1 MAGTT
6 CFRGCGTA
14 IKFDKSRVS
23 QSGKMIPLEM
33 NGEPHQCPHNKY
45 NQIQQQQAPS
55 PLVVSPIPEVT
66 EDINPARYQNADQ
79 STKDTVQ
86 MLRETKEEY
95 FRKKEEKYDR
105 NVEEY
110 KQWQGEMKD
119 IAVQTLTQI
128 TRIYTLLQQEFQPDP
143 TIQSYKVKRQA
154 NDAFDKIEETID
166 QTVRD
171 DDSLGLSEENI
182 SHPQYPED
190 EDMEAQGSGG
200 LSAR

>member
-23 QSGKMIPLEM
+23 QTGKMIPLEM

-45 NQIQQQQAPS
+45 NPIQQQQPPTTVPHV
-55 PLVVSPIPEVT
+55 PLFDEVGIK
-66 EDINPARYQNADQ
+66 EPDIIQEAQKARD
-79 STKDTVQ
+79 
-86 MLRETKEEY
+86 EY
-95 FRKKEEKYDR
+95 FRKKEQKYDR

-110 KQWQGEMKD
+110 KQWQAEMKD